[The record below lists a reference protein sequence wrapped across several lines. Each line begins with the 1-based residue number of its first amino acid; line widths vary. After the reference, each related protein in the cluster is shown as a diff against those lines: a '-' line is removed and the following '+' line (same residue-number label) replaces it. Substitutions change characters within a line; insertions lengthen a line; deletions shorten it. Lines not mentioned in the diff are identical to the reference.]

1 MQSELDKASVIGDDN
16 AFGRNPGLKRKEA
29 VTKSKSNNSDW
40 NCVCNRMFRPVCGT
54 NGKTYGNSCMAHCA
68 GAEISQSVACLFEN
82 IVEIVD

>member
-1 MQSELDKASVIGDDN
+1 MRNLSFLANVQAEHDKASVLGDDY
-16 AFGRNPGLKRKEA
+16 AFGRNP
-29 VTKSKSNNSDW
+29 KSNNSDW